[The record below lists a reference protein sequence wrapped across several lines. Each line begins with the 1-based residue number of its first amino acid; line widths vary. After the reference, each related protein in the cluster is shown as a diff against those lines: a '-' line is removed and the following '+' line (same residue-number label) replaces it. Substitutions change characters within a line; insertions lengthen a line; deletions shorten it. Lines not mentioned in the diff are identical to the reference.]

1 MTRNNTDFWPV
12 ARGFT
17 RSGQGNP
24 DEARAARYILKDY
37 VNAKLLFCH
46 PPPNYSADEFNCGAR
61 KLSLRRVAKKKRAPN
76 TRVGKNASTYPL
88 DGTISDPSGLPR
100 PPGHGQ
106 KSQSLDRLFFDETA
120 GLASRPFTKGVGGRI
135 QSVSRPVLYP
145 HHVSVADD
153 GTPLA
158 PHGVQFGTLMASAG
172 GRGPGKK
179 GHKKTKRTKQRS
191 GKGYD

>member
-1 MTRNNTDFWPV
+1 M

-46 PPPNYSADEFNCGAR
+46 PPPTFPADEFNR
-61 KLSLRRVAKKKRAPN
+61 ETQDLMLRRVIGKKRAPT
-76 TRVGKNASTYPL
+76 TRVGKNADTYTL
-88 DGTISDPSGLPR
+88 GDALGDAFEPSPT
-100 PPGHGQ
+100 PGQSQ
-106 KSQSLDRLFFDETA
+106 KSRILDKQFFDENV
-120 GLASRPFTKGVGGRI
+120 GLSARPFTKGMGGRI
-135 QSVSRPVLYP
+135 QSVSRPILYP
-145 HHVSVADD
+145 HHHSVAND

-158 PHGVQFGTLMASAG
+158 ANDVQTVALVANIG
-172 GRGPGKK
+172 GRPPGKK
-179 GHKKTKRTKQRS
+179 DHKKVKRTKQRS

>member
-1 MTRNNTDFWPV
+1 VPV

-46 PPPNYSADEFNCGAR
+46 PPPDHSADEFNHGIRQLA
-61 KLSLRRVAKKKRAPN
+61 LRRVAGKKRAPS
-76 TRVGKNASTYPL
+76 TRVGKNADTYPL
-88 DGTISDPSGLPR
+88 GSDPSDLPLL
-100 PPGHGQ
+100 PSQSQ
-106 KSQSLDRLFFDETA
+106 KSRSLDRQFFDETA
-120 GLASRPFTKGVGGRI
+120 GLAARPSAKGAGGRI
-135 QSVSRPVLYP
+135 QSVSRAVLYP
-145 HHVSVADD
+145 HHFSVADD

-158 PHGVQFGTLMASAG
+158 TQDVQIRIANIG
-172 GRGPGKK
+172 GQMPGKK
-179 GHKKTKRTKQRS
+179 HHKKTKRMKQRS

>member
-1 MTRNNTDFWPV
+1 MTRSITDFWPV

-46 PPPNYSADEFNCGAR
+46 PPPSYSADEFNCGAR
-61 KLSLRRVAKKKRAPN
+61 KLALRRVAKKKRAPI
-76 TRVGKNASTYPL
+76 TRVGKNADTYPL
-88 DGTISDPSGLPR
+88 DATISDPLLR
-100 PPGHGQ
+100 APGHGQ

-120 GLASRPFTKGVGGRI
+120 GLAARPFTKGVGGRI
-135 QSVSRPVLYP
+135 QSISRPVLYP
-145 HHVSVADD
+145 HHLSVAND
-153 GTPLA
+153 GTPLTT
-158 PHGVQFGTLMASAG
+158 QIGTLMANTG
-172 GRGPGKK
+172 GGPRGKK
-179 GHKKTKRTKQRS
+179 SHKKAKRTKQRS